1 MCVQQKKYGFMLI
14 THTVYKY
21 IMYLIS
27 NIVNL
32 IKIPTFVL
40 LNYPEIAK
48 MRKMVYRLCTKMTTY
63 TMI

>member
-27 NIVNL
+27 SIVNL